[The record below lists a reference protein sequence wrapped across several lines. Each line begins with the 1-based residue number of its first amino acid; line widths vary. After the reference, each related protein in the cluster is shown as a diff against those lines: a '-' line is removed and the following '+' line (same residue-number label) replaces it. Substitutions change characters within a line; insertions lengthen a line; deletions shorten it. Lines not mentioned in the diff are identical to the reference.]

1 MSARI
6 DEGKKLVEE
15 LRMAEAVRH
24 FESLLNDP
32 AEQMEAHLWLAKLRI
47 GAGEPEVAEEHLAAV
62 LRANPRQV
70 EALALQGV
78 LAMNSGNALEAV
90 RLLEEVKKLDA
101 DQIVAHMNLA
111 AGYRKLNRL
120 PESLLAAREAVEHYP
135 QNALARLQLAR
146 TLWQMNKK
154 TEAKQAVLAA
164 LDIDPAFIPAYLEL
178 SGWLASEGG
187 KHAAIVVLQRGVTV
201 LPQNLDLR
209 EQLSHAYLDAG
220 MTEEAL
226 EEARGLAQNRGWAR
240 DKAHLAA
247 CESRIAR

>member
-1 MSARI
+1 
-6 DEGKKLVEE
+6 
-15 LRMAEAVRH
+15 
-24 FESLLNDP
+24 
-32 AEQMEAHLWLAKLRI
+32 
-47 GAGEPEVAEEHLAAV
+47 
-62 LRANPRQV
+62 
-70 EALALQGV
+70 

-120 PESLLAAREAVEHYP
+120 QESLLAAREAVEHYP

-146 TLWQMNKK
+146 TLWQMNEKI
-154 TEAKQAVLAA
+154 EAKQAVLAA

-226 EEARGLAQNRGWAR
+226 EEARGLAQNRGFPR
-240 DKAHLAA
+240 DKAFLAA